1 MESLREMRERAK
13 RAYAEKHA
21 NEEVEVIQTTGNE
34 GTTVEKPKGESR
46 RNKRSRTYIW
56 DGSEWVEDDEE

>member
-46 RNKRSRTYIW
+46 RNKRPRTYIW

>member
-21 NEEVEVIQTTGNE
+21 NEEVETIQTTGNE
-34 GTTVEKPKGESR
+34 GTTIEKPKGESR